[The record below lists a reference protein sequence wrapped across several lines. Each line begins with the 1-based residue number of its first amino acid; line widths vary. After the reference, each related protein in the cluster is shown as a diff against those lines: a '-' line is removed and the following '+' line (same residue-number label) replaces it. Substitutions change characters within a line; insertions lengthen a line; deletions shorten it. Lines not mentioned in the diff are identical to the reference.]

1 MKAKERCLK
10 WLEFHFQKELLLFK
24 SINVIFFANFL
35 QSPGPG
41 TYEIIDYGH
50 IRNRGPSFSIHSRV
64 EMPGDNT
71 RKPGPGS
78 HQPEKVRYPWLPT
91 CYHGN
96 ISWIVRILLTYVAF
110 LSYRLLRYSTALW
123 SQSLSYLQIFS
134 YLIHISTLKKT
145 FAALKIP
152 YHAKSMQGE
161 LEQKNIL
168 RVFTAAIF
176 LCNMEIYY
184 N

>member
-1 MKAKERCLK
+1 MCLHILLFLVIFLFNWECCKVIERQIILRFKRAWSISIALQLLIRNIMKAKERCLK
-10 WLEFHFQKELLLFK
+10 WLEFHFQKEPLLFK

-123 SQSLSYLQIFS
+123 S
-134 YLIHISTLKKT
+134 
-145 FAALKIP
+145 
-152 YHAKSMQGE
+152 
-161 LEQKNIL
+161 
-168 RVFTAAIF
+168 
-176 LCNMEIYY
+176 
-184 N
+184 